1 MPDARVGAQVQ
12 GENAAAN
19 GQPPV
24 EAPIGAPGDDQ
35 VAPVAPVGGVAGDEA
50 QRQPLGHAWWGFL
63 KEIQMLVV
71 GFVTSLLPGFH
82 QHID

>member
-24 EAPIGAPGDDQ
+24 EALIGAPGDDQ
-35 VAPVAPVGGVAGDEA
+35 VAPVGGVAGE
-50 QRQPLGHAWWGFL
+50 LGDN
-63 KEIQMLVV
+63 
-71 GFVTSLLPGFH
+71 LLDTLGGVFSRKYKCL
-82 QHID
+82 

>member
-35 VAPVAPVGGVAGDEA
+35 VALVGGVAGEEA
-50 QRQPLGHAWWGFL
+50 RRQPLGHAWWGFL

-82 QHID
+82 HHID